1 MCIPGTALSRYI
13 NFYTDFAFKKFFGT
27 EANKEF
33 LISFLNALLELNG
46 EKEIADLTYLNTE
59 QLGFSNNERRA
70 VYDVYCTT
78 KEGERFIVE
87 MQKAKQENFRDR
99 ALYYS
104 SFAIQDQ
111 GQKGTKNNTVYWDY
125 KLSPVYVIGILD
137 FVMDDSPEKV
147 DHLITKVQLM
157 DDTYEVFN
165 KNLNFIFIE
174 MPKFRKEESE
184 LKTFMDKWLYAI
196 KNLGKLDDKPT
207 ALTEAIFKRFFEVAE
222 IAAFSKTERY
232 DYEENLKNCNDWFSV
247 MNTAKKDGL
256 EEGEAIGIEKG
267 RAEGRAEG
275 EAIGLQKGEAIGV
288 EKGRA
293 EGEAIGIEKG
303 RAEGETIG
311 ILKTAKKMKEEG
323 LDVNVISKLTNLPVD
338 KIEKL

>member
-1 MCIPGTALSRYI
+1 M
-13 NFYTDFAFKKFFGT
+13 
-27 EANKEF
+27 
-33 LISFLNALLELNG
+33 
-46 EKEIADLTYLNTE
+46 
-59 QLGFSNNERRA
+59 
-70 VYDVYCTT
+70 
-78 KEGERFIVE
+78 
-87 MQKAKQENFRDR
+87 
-99 ALYYS
+99 
-104 SFAIQDQ
+104 
-111 GQKGTKNNTVYWDY
+111 
-125 KLSPVYVIGILD
+125 
-137 FVMDDSPEKV
+137 MDDSPEKV

-157 DDTYEVFN
+157 DDLNEVFN

-184 LKTFMDKWLYAI
+184 LETFMDKWLYAI
-196 KNLGKLDDKPT
+196 KNLGKLDDKPA

-267 RAEGRAEG
+267 RAEGEAIGLQKG
-275 EAIGLQKGEAIGV
+275 EAIGLQKGEAIGLQ
-288 EKGRA
+288 KGR
-293 EGEAIGIEKG
+293 EEG

-323 LDVNVISKLTNLPVD
+323 LDASVISRLTNLSVD
-338 KIEKL
+338 EIVKL